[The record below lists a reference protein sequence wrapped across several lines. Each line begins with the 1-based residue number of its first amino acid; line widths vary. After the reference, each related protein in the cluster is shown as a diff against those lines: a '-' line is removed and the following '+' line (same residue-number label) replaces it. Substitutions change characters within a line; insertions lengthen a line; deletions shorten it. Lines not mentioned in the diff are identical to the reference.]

1 MILNITCRV
10 FQAADIWSLG
20 VTLYCLV
27 VGKVPFQGQNVP
39 VVYEKIKTEKIKVG
53 KRDFYRDKTFLT
65 GT

>member
-1 MILNITCRV
+1 MILNSSCKV
-10 FQAADIWSLG
+10 LQAADIWSLG

-53 KRDFYRDKTFLT
+53 KRYQYRDKTILT